1 MTRRIERI
9 NDLLR
14 EELSDLLRR
23 QVKDPRLGGLVTV
36 TEVDVSVD
44 LRHARV
50 FVSVMGSEEEREDAF
65 RALETA
71 RAFLRR
77 ELGKR
82 LSTRR
87 TPDLSFRR
95 DDSLERGAHLLSLIE
110 EAAPPSS
117 AKGGSAQTGGRLAA
131 SGGGQAGSEEE
142 TPSS

>member
-1 MTRRIERI
+1 
-9 NDLLR
+9 
-14 EELSDLLRR
+14 
-23 QVKDPRLGGLVTV
+23 
-36 TEVDVSVD
+36 
-44 LRHARV
+44 
-50 FVSVMGSEEEREDAF
+50 MGSEEEREGAF

-110 EAAPPSS
+110 EAAPPV
-117 AKGGSAQTGGRLAA
+117 R
-131 SGGGQAGSEEE
+131 QAGSQEEN
-142 TPSS
+142 PSS

>member
-1 MTRRIERI
+1 MTRRTERI
-9 NDLLR
+9 NELLR
-14 EELSDLLRR
+14 EELSDLLCR
-23 QVKDPRLGGLVTV
+23 QAKDPRLGGLVTV
-36 TEVDVSVD
+36 TEVEVSVD

-50 FVSVMGSEEEREDAF
+50 FVSVMGSEEEREGAF

-71 RAFLRR
+71 RPFLRR

-110 EAAPPSS
+110 GAAPPD
-117 AKGGSAQTGGRLAA
+117 GQTG
-131 SGGGQAGSEEE
+131 SQEE